1 LPLRNGDLRIE
12 SIVLPPAGTPISES
26 LTRRAVERAVAGR
39 QASYAEE
46 LQRIVD
52 AAYRVIERTGTV
64 DPTLRDILREC
75 HLSTQAFYRYF
86 TSKDELL
93 LVLLDDGGRRLLGY
107 LAHRMERATDPEGQ
121 IRAWI
126 EGVLAQAADLG
137 AAGRTRPFVANE
149 ARLAE
154 RFPVEQQASVDMLA
168 GLLVPAIAE
177 VNGGRR
183 VDSRRD
189 ADAVYQLAFGALRR
203 HLTRGTRPTRAEVD
217 HLTNFA
223 LRGIGGGGVS

>member
-1 LPLRNGDLRIE
+1 VLRPSGG
-12 SIVLPPAGTPISES
+12 SISES

-39 QASYAEE
+39 HASYADE

-52 AAYRVIERTGTV
+52 ATYRVIERTGTV

-75 HLSTQAFYRYF
+75 GLSTQAFYRYF

-93 LVLLDDGGRRLLGY
+93 LVLLDDGSRLLLGY
-107 LAHRMERATDPEGQ
+107 LTHRMDRAADAEGR

-126 EGVLAQAADLG
+126 AGVLAQAADED

-154 RFPVEQQASVDMLA
+154 RFPAEQQASVDVLA
-168 GLLVPAIAE
+168 GLLVAPICE
-177 VNGGRR
+177 LGGRR
-183 VDSRRD
+183 RADARRD
-189 ADAVYQLAFGALRR
+189 ADAIYHLAFGALRR
-203 HLTRGTRPTRAEVD
+203 HLTRGTAPARAETE
-217 HLTNFA
+217 HLARFA
-223 LRGIGGGGVS
+223 LRGVGARPGA

>member
-1 LPLRNGDLRIE
+1 M
-12 SIVLPPAGTPISES
+12 LPPPGGSISES

-46 LQRIVD
+46 LQRIVE
-52 AAYRVIERTGTV
+52 ATYRVIERTGTV

-75 HLSTQAFYRYF
+75 RLSTQAFYRYF

-107 LAHRMERATDPEGQ
+107 LSHRMDRAPDAEGR

-126 EGVLAQAADLG
+126 GGVLAQAADDG

-154 RFPVEQQASVDMLA
+154 RFPDEQQASVDLLTA
-168 GLLVPAIAE
+168 LLVAPIIE
-177 VNGGRR
+177 LTGVRR
-183 VDSRRD
+183 SDARRD
-189 ADAVYQLAFGALRR
+189 ADAIYQLAFGALRR
-203 HLTRGTRPTRAEVD
+203 HLTRGTRPTKGDVE
-217 HLTNFA
+217 HLERFA
-223 LRGIGGGGVS
+223 LRGVTGTMPASWGA

>member
-1 LPLRNGDLRIE
+1 LPLQSTDLTIE
-12 SIVLPPAGTPISES
+12 STVLPPSGTPISES

-39 QASYAEE
+39 QASYADE
-46 LQRIVD
+46 LQRIVE
-52 AAYRVIERTGTV
+52 ATYRVIERTGTV

-107 LAHRMERATDPEGQ
+107 LTHRMERASGPDGR

-126 EGVLAQAADLG
+126 AGVLAQAADEG

-154 RFPVEQQASVDMLA
+154 RFPAEQQASVDLLA
-168 GLLVPAIAE
+168 GMLVPSIIE
-177 VNGGRR
+177 INGSRR
-183 VDSRRD
+183 VDAGRD
-189 ADAVYQLAFGALRR
+189 ADAIYHLAFGALRR
-203 HLTRGTRPTRAEVD
+203 HLTRGTQPSRGEVD
-217 HLTNFA
+217 HLARFA
-223 LRGIGGGGVS
+223 LRGIGA